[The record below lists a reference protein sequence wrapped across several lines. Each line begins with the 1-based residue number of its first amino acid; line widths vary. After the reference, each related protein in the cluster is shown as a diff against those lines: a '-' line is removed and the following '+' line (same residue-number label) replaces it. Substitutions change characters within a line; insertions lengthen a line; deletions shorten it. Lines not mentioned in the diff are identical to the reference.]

1 MGKLKEAILAVK
13 IAQTQDKDT
22 VLCNYLNTIYLGRSA
37 YGIQAA
43 AQAYFG
49 KDAKDLTVPEAAM
62 LAGIIPSPSNWDP
75 AVNAKQ
81 AKSRF
86 ERVINIM
93 KEDGYI
99 TAKQASEATM
109 PKTVTNAQQNIYE
122 GPNGYL
128 LQMVRS
134 ELINSKAFTQDDL
147 DTGGYTIVTTI
158 DKSKQDLMY
167 QTASPTKG
175 NAGMPDGV
183 QTGGLSVNVKDG
195 SIISLYA
202 GEDYLKKQ
210 LNNVTDATYEVGS
223 TMKPFTLLS
232 TVQTGVSLDTVFN
245 GNSPRSFP
253 G

>member
-37 YGIQAA
+37 TASSA

-122 GPNGYL
+122 GPNGICCRWSAANSST
-128 LQMVRS
+128 QRRS
-134 ELINSKAFTQDDL
+134 RK
-147 DTGGYTIVTTI
+147 TT
-158 DKSKQDLMY
+158 S
-167 QTASPTKG
+167 TPAATPS
-175 NAGMPDGV
+175 
-183 QTGGLSVNVKDG
+183 
-195 SIISLYA
+195 SLP
-202 GEDYLKKQ
+202 
-210 LNNVTDATYEVGS
+210 S
-223 TMKPFTLLS
+223 TNP
-232 TVQTGVSLDTVFN
+232 N
-245 GNSPRSFP
+245 RI
-253 G
+253 

>member
-93 KEDGYI
+93 KED
-99 TAKQASEATM
+99 ATS
-109 PKTVTNAQQNIYE
+109 P
-122 GPNGYL
+122 PNRP
-128 LQMVRS
+128 VKPRCR
-134 ELINSKAFTQDDL
+134 KP
-147 DTGGYTIVTTI
+147 
-158 DKSKQDLMY
+158 
-167 QTASPTKG
+167 SPTHSRTSTR
-175 NAGMPDGV
+175 AP
-183 QTGGLSVNVKDG
+183 TGICCRWSAANSSTQRRSRKTT
-195 SIISLYA
+195 STPA
-202 GEDYLKKQ
+202 
-210 LNNVTDATYEVGS
+210 ATPSSPPS
-223 TMKPFTLLS
+223 TNP
-232 TVQTGVSLDTVFN
+232 N
-245 GNSPRSFP
+245 RI
-253 G
+253 

>member
-37 YGIQAA
+37 YGIQTA

-99 TAKQASEATM
+99 TAKQAREATM
-109 PKTVTNAQQNIYE
+109 PKTVTNAQQTSTRAPTGICCRWSAANSSTQRRSRKTTSTPAATPSSPPSTN
-122 GPNGYL
+122 PN
-128 LQMVRS
+128 R
-134 ELINSKAFTQDDL
+134 I
-147 DTGGYTIVTTI
+147 
-158 DKSKQDLMY
+158 
-167 QTASPTKG
+167 
-175 NAGMPDGV
+175 
-183 QTGGLSVNVKDG
+183 
-195 SIISLYA
+195 
-202 GEDYLKKQ
+202 
-210 LNNVTDATYEVGS
+210 
-223 TMKPFTLLS
+223 
-232 TVQTGVSLDTVFN
+232 
-245 GNSPRSFP
+245 
-253 G
+253 

>member
-1 MGKLKEAILAVK
+1 MTIFLAVESAMK
-13 IAQTQDKDT
+13 RI
-22 VLCNYLNTIYLGRSA
+22 RSRSVIRIRSSSSREA
-37 YGIQAA
+37 PSR
-43 AQAYFG
+43 AYFG

-99 TAKQASEATM
+99 TAKQAREATM

-134 ELINSKAFTQDDL
+134 ELINSKASRK
-147 DTGGYTIVTTI
+147 TT
-158 DKSKQDLMY
+158 S
-167 QTASPTKG
+167 TPAATPSSP
-175 NAGMPDGV
+175 P
-183 QTGGLSVNVKDG
+183 
-195 SIISLYA
+195 
-202 GEDYLKKQ
+202 
-210 LNNVTDATYEVGS
+210 S
-223 TMKPFTLLS
+223 TNP
-232 TVQTGVSLDTVFN
+232 N
-245 GNSPRSFP
+245 RI
-253 G
+253 

>member
-1 MGKLKEAILAVK
+1 MYYADGKTKIGTFAEQNREIIDCSVLPKYVGQAVVASENRTFYTDRGIDLKG
-13 IAQTQDKDT
+13 IARALINNVTKGTRQADPPSPSSTRNGITSARPPPTWASSRKPYWRSRSRRRKT
-22 VLCNYLNTIYLGRSA
+22 KTPSCATISTPSISA
-37 YGIQAA
+37 AALRHPGA

-122 GPNGYL
+122 GPNGICCRWSAANSST
-128 LQMVRS
+128 QRRS
-134 ELINSKAFTQDDL
+134 RK
-147 DTGGYTIVTTI
+147 TT
-158 DKSKQDLMY
+158 S
-167 QTASPTKG
+167 TPAATPSSP
-175 NAGMPDGV
+175 P
-183 QTGGLSVNVKDG
+183 
-195 SIISLYA
+195 
-202 GEDYLKKQ
+202 
-210 LNNVTDATYEVGS
+210 S
-223 TMKPFTLLS
+223 TNP
-232 TVQTGVSLDTVFN
+232 N
-245 GNSPRSFP
+245 RI
-253 G
+253 